1 MPLLA
6 HEMQQDPQQREV
18 SKFGLINRRP
28 QVIRLQR
35 ERSEPVQ
42 SRTEA
47 PGLKSPCPE
56 SLHSGRHRGVC
67 PEVPGCERALFG
79 GQYGYMKR
87 QLLGFLKLEVQTGIE

>member
-6 HEMQQDPQQREV
+6 YEMQQDPQQREV

-56 SLHSGRHRGVC
+56 SLVFGP
-67 PEVPGCERALFG
+67 PEPESDNCLVTLD
-79 GQYGYMKR
+79 
-87 QLLGFLKLEVQTGIE
+87 LGLS